1 MADENNSWWKG
12 LFNWGNTGG
21 LTLKADYLT
30 PLSKA
35 KGMISGTNTYLNGDG
50 TATKFVSRGK
60 DVTVPVNEL
69 TGIDAN
75 TTIIGADGKSYNINP
90 AGNSGLQQGL
100 SYGLAGL
107 QALSGLANAYIGYKN
122 YKLARDQFGFE
133 KAAMNRNI
141 ANQAKVINN
150 TYDNAA
156 QVAAGMIGARD
167 SAGNY
172 GMTNQEVVDRY
183 AANAEKKHV
192 DGSKV
197 G

>member
-1 MADENNSWWKG
+1 MSQLGLVNASTDNLNNLINGLYDINTNPVNTSTYDFSINPTRTANNGTWGIDLFGSSTPTTPTTPTNTGANGMTWQKG
-12 LFNWGNTGG
+12 LG
-21 LTLKADYLT
+21 
-30 PLSKA
+30 
-35 KGMISGTNTYLNGDG
+35 
-50 TATKFVSRGK
+50 
-60 DVTVPVNEL
+60 
-69 TGIDAN
+69 
-75 TTIIGADGKSYNINP
+75 
-90 AGNSGLQQGL
+90 
-100 SYGLAGL
+100 YGLAGL
-107 QALSGLANAYIGYKN
+107 QALSGLMNAYTGYKN
-122 YKLARDQFGFE
+122 YKLAKEQFGFE

-156 QVAAGMIGARD
+156 QVAAGMIGAKD

>member
-1 MADENNSWWKG
+1 MADWWENLKGLVGWSNTSQPVANNSNSSG
-12 LFNWGNTGG
+12 FTVLSRNPTTGMYEQVRIPNI
-21 LTLKADYLT
+21 TSTKDT
-30 PLSKA
+30 S
-35 KGMISGTNTYLNGDG
+35 SLNGMTRIQANYGDDM
-50 TATKFVSRGK
+50 ASAAQ
-60 DVTVPVNEL
+60 
-69 TGIDAN
+69 TGQHVAN
-75 TTIIGADGKSYNINP
+75 G
-90 AGNSGLQQGL
+90 GNMSWQQGL
-100 SYGLAGL
+100 GYGLAGL
-107 QALSGLANAYIGYKN
+107 QALSGLANAFIGYKN
-122 YKLARDQFGFE
+122 YKLAKKQFGFE
-133 KAAMNRNI
+133 KDVMNRNI

-192 DGSKV
+192 DGSRV